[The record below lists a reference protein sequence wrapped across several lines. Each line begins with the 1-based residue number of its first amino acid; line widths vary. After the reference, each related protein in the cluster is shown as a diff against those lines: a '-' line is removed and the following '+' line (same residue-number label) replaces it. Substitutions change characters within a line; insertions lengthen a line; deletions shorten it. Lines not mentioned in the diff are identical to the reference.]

1 MPSVSPSVNG
11 GLWVT
16 SMCQCRFLSF
26 NKSTTPVGAADN
38 GGSCACVGV
47 GVYGKS
53 LLSSQCCCESKTTLK
68 KLSFKKKYK
77 ITSLQ
82 KMKA

>member
-1 MPSVSPSVNG
+1 MPSVSPNVNC

-26 NKSTTPVGAADN
+26 NKGTTLVGDADN
-38 GGSCACVGV
+38 GGSCACVVV

-53 LLSSQCCCESKTTLK
+53 LLSSQCCCEPKTTLK
-68 KLSFKKKYK
+68 KLSLKNGTK
-77 ITSLQ
+77 
-82 KMKA
+82 